1 VLDQFLPSAAPPS
14 PLPLPTGVDTQAPRA
29 RFYLRSLADAPK
41 FPVPSGVRPRYSV
54 MRRLILSLILLGV
67 ACGPTQ
73 AQRSISPSEAV
84 ATPSATATASA
95 SPSPKLSPLPQP
107 STSATLLFGAL
118 EAKLP
123 GRPETWNTA
132 AIAGLDGDARAEAT
146 FTPMPVPNLGCIGA
160 ILPSSAQVSA
170 GKLFYAD
177 GKGVVRS
184 LALDGT
190 IQTVATFPITSTQQM
205 LSFAVSPDGTR
216 LLGTIFTAPT
226 NEYSCTG
233 SPSSGRFTFDAYAAT
248 SGGSSQ
254 LVYHES
260 WTKPQNVLALTGW
273 DAVGPIGTYPTVWAS
288 QGGGPG
294 STLGVFVRV
303 DAVTIKPLAPLADPS
318 KCQVWNSIQSGAFAC
333 LGPSTMTGSGTA
345 DQRVNQPVSVRS
357 ADGTELWH
365 FTVTGQNSP
374 FGPFLAPDGQHV
386 MICCNDLNLADSH
399 ELLVGRDGVQ
409 VNLAKGFGASGWL
422 DSTTMVGW
430 VNANPLIQGPYPMA
444 YVAANAPGTVV
455 SMGFPGLLVGTVRT

>member
-1 VLDQFLPSAAPPS
+1 MA
-14 PLPLPTGVDTQAPRA
+14 
-29 RFYLRSLADAPK
+29 
-41 FPVPSGVRPRYSV
+41 
-54 MRRLILSLILLGV
+54 V
-67 ACGPTQ
+67 ACGPAQ
-73 AQRSISPSEAV
+73 AQHATSSLAAI
-84 ATPSATATASA
+84 ATPSATAAESSPSAIASPNATPGA
-95 SPSPKLSPLPQP
+95 SPHPSPKASALPQP
-107 STSATLLFGAL
+107 STSATLLFAAL
-118 EAKLP
+118 EAKIP
-123 GRPETWNTA
+123 GSLYAWNTV
-132 AIAGLDGDARAEAT
+132 AIAGLDGYARAKTT

-160 ILPSSAQVSA
+160 ILPPSAHVIA
-170 GKLFYAD
+170 GKVFFAD
-177 GKGVVRS
+177 AKGVVRS
-184 LALDGT
+184 LAADGT
-190 IQTVATFPITSTQQM
+190 IKTVATIPMTSTQQM

-226 NEYSCTG
+226 NAYPCSG
-233 SPSSGRFTFDAYAAT
+233 SPSSGTFTFDAYVAT
-248 SGGSSQ
+248 IGGASR

-303 DAVTIKPLAPLADPS
+303 DAATIKPLAPLADPS
-318 KCQVWNSIQSGAFAC
+318 KCQVWNSIPSGAFVC
-333 LGPSTMTGSGTA
+333 MGDSVMTGGGTA
-345 DQRVNQPVSVRS
+345 GQKVNQPFSVRN

-365 FTVTGQNSP
+365 STVTGQNAP
-374 FGPFLAPDGQHV
+374 FGPFLAPDRQHV

-399 ELLVGRDGVQ
+399 ELLIGRDGVQ

-430 VNANPLIQGPYPMA
+430 VNTNPLSQGPFPLA

-455 SMGFPGLLVGTVRT
+455 SMGFPGVFVGTVRT